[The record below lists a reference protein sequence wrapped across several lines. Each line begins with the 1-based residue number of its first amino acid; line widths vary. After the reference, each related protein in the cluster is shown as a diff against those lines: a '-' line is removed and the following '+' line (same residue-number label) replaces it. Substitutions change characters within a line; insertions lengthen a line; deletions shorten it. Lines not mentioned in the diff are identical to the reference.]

1 MMLHIIADAHISG
14 TVRIMTQQL
23 ELMSNLNNREETP
36 GGKEY
41 YVVFLI
47 LF

>member
-1 MMLHIIADAHISG
+1 MKLHIIANARISG
-14 TVRIMTQQL
+14 TVRIMTHQL
-23 ELMSNLNNREETP
+23 ELMSNLNNREKTP

-41 YVVFLI
+41 YVVLI